1 MEPTDTR
8 LVRDIS
14 DTARWVAYYRAQ
26 ETDRPDALFRDPF
39 ALQLAGARGEK
50 IATAQKFADQNAWSF
65 MARTVLFDQFI
76 TEAVRSGANLVVNL
90 AAGLDTRPYRMDLPK
105 TLRWVEVDL
114 PGILD
119 YKEGVLKGAAP
130 VCAVERVRLDLSD
143 DAARRAVFARLAS
156 GASRAVVMT
165 EGLIIYLSSDQ
176 VASLARDLAA
186 VPPFHTWITD
196 LASPGLVKMM
206 TARGGDMV
214 AAAGA
219 PFKFAPAEGP
229 EFFVPLGWKP
239 VKVSSLLKTAGRLNR
254 LPFFL
259 KLIALLPERKKPAPN
274 QPWSAVIQLERAAT

>member
-39 ALQLAGARGEK
+39 ARQLAGARGEK
-50 IATAQKFADQNAWSF
+50 IAKAQKFADQNAWSF

-76 TEAVRSGANLVVNL
+76 TEAVRSGASLVVNL

-165 EGLIIYLSSDQ
+165 EGLIIYSSSDQ

>member
-26 ETDRPDALFRDPF
+26 ETDRADALFRDPY
-39 ALQLAGARGEK
+39 ARALAGERGEK
-50 IATAQKFADQNAWSF
+50 IAKAQKFADQNAWSF

-76 TEAVRSGANLVVNL
+76 TEAVRNGANLVVNL

-156 GASRAVVMT
+156 GASRTVVMT

>member
-1 MEPTDTR
+1 MEPTDSR

-39 ALQLAGARGEK
+39 ARRLAGERGEA
-50 IATAQKFADQNAWSF
+50 IAKAQTFGDRNAWSF
-65 MARTVLFDQFI
+65 TARTCLFDQFI
-76 TEAVRSGANLVVNL
+76 TEAVRGGADLVVNL

-130 VCAVERVRLDLSD
+130 VCALERVRLDLSD
-143 DAARRAVFARLAS
+143 EAARRAVFARLAS
-156 GASRAVVMT
+156 GASRAVLMT

-206 TARGGDMV
+206 TARGGDMI

-219 PFKFAPAEGP
+219 PFTFAPPEGP
-229 EFFVPLGWKP
+229 QYFVPLGWTP
-239 VKVSSLLKTAGRLNR
+239 VKVSSLIKTAGRLNR
-254 LPFFL
+254 LPLFL
-259 KLIALLPERKKPAPN
+259 KMISLLPERKKPAPN
-274 QPWSAVIQLERAAT
+274 RPWSAVCQLERGAT

>member
-39 ALQLAGARGEK
+39 ARQLAGARGEK
-50 IATAQKFADQNAWSF
+50 IAKAQKFADQNAWSF